1 MKMKSIFITAGLCAL
16 VLFTGCNKEKTQEGN
31 GDEKGIGNGNTAEA
45 VTLGEYMG
53 IEVPMEQTEV
63 SEEELKTYIE
73 GMIAMYETVP
83 VTETLDKTLVEDGD
97 EVNINYEGLLDG
109 EAFAGGTAANQVLGI
124 GSGRFIEGFEEGLI
138 GSNVGDTVSL
148 NLTFPD
154 PYNPNPDMSGK
165 PVVFNVK
172 INAIVKT
179 QEMTYENLTDEY
191 VANNFGAMGVETVD
205 ALKAS
210 VSESLSG
217 SMESAK
223 RTAIITKLEEIC
235 TVNEFPQDT
244 LDERVNELVERQKKM
259 SKEQYGLEYG
269 EFLQQYFQMTEEEY
283 VKQITEE
290 MKESLTQ
297 ETILLAIADKE
308 GVEAD
313 EEGYQQFITSQAAN
327 YGYDSAE
334 AFEEENGA
342 EYLANIYRCN
352 KAMDLL
358 SENAVVV
365 KAEAGS
371 DAPKS
376 TEG

>member
-1 MKMKSIFITAGLCAL
+1 MKMKSILIVAGLCVL
-16 VLFTGCNKEKTQEGN
+16 MLFTGCGKEKTQEGN
-31 GDEKGIGNGNTAEA
+31 GDEKGNENGNTAEA

-63 SEEELKTYIE
+63 TEEEVKAYIE
-73 GMIAMYETVP
+73 SMIAMYETVP

-97 EVNINYEGLLDG
+97 EVNIDYEGLLDG

-124 GSGRFIEGFEEGLI
+124 GSGRFIEGFEAGLI
-138 GSNVGDTVSL
+138 GANVGDSVSL

-154 PYNPNPDMSGK
+154 PYSSNPDLAGK

-205 ALKAS
+205 DFKAS
-210 VSESLSG
+210 VSASLSG
-217 SMESAK
+217 SLESAK
-223 RTAIITKLEEIC
+223 RTAIITKLKEIC
-235 TVNEFPQDT
+235 TINEFPQNT
-244 LDERVNELVERQKKM
+244 LDERVNKMIEAQKKN
-259 SKEQYGLEYG
+259 SKEQYGLEYAD
-269 EFLQQYFQMTEEEY
+269 FLKQYYQMTEEEFTT
-283 VKQITEE
+283 QITQELS
-290 MKESLTQ
+290 ESLTQ

-313 EEGYQQFITSQAAN
+313 EEGYQQFVSSQAAN
-327 YGYDSAE
+327 YGYDSVE
-334 AFEEENGA
+334 AFEEESGA
-342 EYLANIYRCN
+342 DYLKNIYRCN

-371 DAPKS
+371 DAPES

>member
-1 MKMKSIFITAGLCAL
+1 MKMKSIFIAAGLCAL
-16 VLFTGCNKEKTQEGN
+16 VLFTGCSKEKTQEGN

-63 SEEELKTYIE
+63 TEEELKTYIE
-73 GMIAMYETVP
+73 DLIAQYETVP
-83 VTETLDKTLVEDGD
+83 VYEPVDKTVVEAGD
-97 EVNINYEGLLDG
+97 AVNIDCEGFLDG
-109 EAFAGGTAANQVLGI
+109 VAFEGGAFSDQMLVI
-124 GSGRFIEGFEEGLI
+124 GRGRFIPGFEEGLI
-138 GSNVGDTVSL
+138 GVNVGDAVSL
-148 NLTFPD
+148 DLTFPD
-154 PYNPNPDMSGK
+154 PYNPNPDLAGK
-165 PVVFNVK
+165 AVVFNVK
-172 INAIVKT
+172 VNEIFSTMNYDK
-179 QEMTYENLTDEY
+179 LTDEY
-191 VANNFGAMGVETVD
+191 VANNFSAMGVETVD
-205 ALKAS
+205 AFKAS
-210 VSESLSG
+210 AKENLSG
-217 SMESAK
+217 SLESTK
-223 RTAIITKLEEIC
+223 RIAIITKLEEIC

-371 DAPKS
+371 DAPES

>member
-1 MKMKSIFITAGLCAL
+1 MKMKSILIVAGLCAL
-16 VLFTGCNKEKTQEGN
+16 MLFTGCGKEKTQEGN
-31 GDEKGIGNGNTAEA
+31 GDEKGNENGNTAEA

-63 SEEELKTYIE
+63 TEEEVKAYIE
-73 GMIAMYETVP
+73 SMIAMYETVP

-97 EVNINYEGLLDG
+97 EVNIDYEGLLDG

-124 GSGRFIEGFEEGLI
+124 GSGRFIEGFEAGLI
-138 GSNVGDTVSL
+138 GANVGDSVSL

-154 PYNPNPDMSGK
+154 PYSSNPDLAGK

-205 ALKAS
+205 DFKAS
-210 VSESLSG
+210 VSASLSG
-217 SMESAK
+217 SLESAK
-223 RTAIITKLEEIC
+223 RTAIITKLKEIC
-235 TVNEFPQDT
+235 TINEFPQNT
-244 LDERVNELVERQKKM
+244 LDERVNRMIEAQKKN
-259 SKEQYGLEYG
+259 SKEQYGLEYAD
-269 EFLQQYFQMTEEEY
+269 FLKQYYQMTEEEFTT
-283 VKQITEE
+283 QITQELS
-290 MKESLTQ
+290 ESLTQ

-313 EEGYQQFITSQAAN
+313 EEGYQQFVSSQAAN

-334 AFEEENGA
+334 AFEEESGA
-342 EYLANIYRCN
+342 DYLKNIYRCN

-371 DAPKS
+371 DAPES